1 MAVFDFNK
9 WEFFFSFQFAAEVS
23 YVFKEVYSNMFAKYV
38 EPPFEQHEI
47 EVGSK

>member
-1 MAVFDFNK
+1 MFEIFK
-9 WEFFFSFQFAAEVS
+9 ELLSFFRQIST
-23 YVFKEVYSNMFAKYV
+23 VFKEVYSNMFAKYV